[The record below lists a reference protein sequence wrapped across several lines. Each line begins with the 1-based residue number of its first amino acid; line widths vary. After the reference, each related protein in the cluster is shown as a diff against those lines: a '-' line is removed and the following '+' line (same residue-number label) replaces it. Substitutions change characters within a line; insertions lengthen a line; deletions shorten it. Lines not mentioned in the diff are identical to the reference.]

1 RDLECVEHAHLNL
14 FNKIG
19 QSPGHANKAHLTLLL
34 QRQGRLQCTI
44 FLELPPREASV
55 KLDQV
60 EIVRL
65 HSPQALLQAGADV
78 FGGVD
83 VFGTHRCSGH
93 AATFGCE
100 EVLGSPGG
108 NEASDQIFALPLV
121 DGRVDEVDAGIQN
134 RVE

>member
-1 RDLECVEHAHLNL
+1 TLAQAVEWHHVINSPLPVSGRASRDTAADYDPGPGGRRPRDDLLMLALERRIRDLECVEHAHLNL

-78 FGGVD
+78 FG
-83 VFGTHRCSGH
+83 
-93 AATFGCE
+93 
-100 EVLGSPGG
+100 
-108 NEASDQIFALPLV
+108 
-121 DGRVDEVDAGIQN
+121 
-134 RVE
+134 